1 MKNLPNRRTARLRP
15 SLLRPVLL
23 GAAGAWLALGAAI
36 ALAAQPGGHV
46 LHIAAAADL
55 EPVLPSV
62 LAEFQKETG
71 VRAEATYKSS
81 AVLAQQ
87 LINGAPEDVFFA
99 ADTGFPQKVIDAGM
113 ALESSPVPYA
123 RGTLVLWAHNGQPLL
138 QGKPVTLTILH
149 SAALQSVA
157 VANPEHAPYG
167 RAAQAAIRNMH
178 LDEVL
183 QPKLRIAANIAQ
195 AAQYAESGNAQVG
208 FLSLTSA
215 RTPLLASTGTYVT
228 VPPNLYP
235 PLLQAA
241 VITKSAADRADAER
255 LLAFLHKPRIRALLA
270 LKGLSAPQ

>member
-1 MKNLPNRRTARLRP
+1 MKSVLHLRPARLRP
-15 SLLRPVLL
+15 SLLRSVLY
-23 GAAGAWLALGAAI
+23 GVAGAGLALGAAL
-36 ALAAQPGGHV
+36 ALAAQPAEHV

-55 EPVLPSV
+55 EPVLPAV
-62 LAEFQKETG
+62 LDEFQKQTG

-87 LINGAPEDVFFA
+87 IINGAPEDIFFA

-123 RGTLVLWAHNGQPLL
+123 RGTLVLWAHTGQPLL
-138 QGKPVTLTILH
+138 HGQPVTLAILG
-149 SAALQSVA
+149 SPALQSVA

-178 LDEVL
+178 LEKAL
-183 QPKLRIAANIAQ
+183 QPKLRVAANIAQ

-228 VPPNLYP
+228 VDPKLYP

-255 LLAFLHKPRIRALLA
+255 LLAFLHQPRIRALLA
-270 LKGLSAPQ
+270 LKGLSAP